1 MVTPYIPIPVRYP
14 HPHLIRSYGF
24 LEIVSVSSMA
34 EQSKPVKLAVN
45 DAWPGRH
52 RHPKFWVRKMWGKT
66 TENRWLSKKTWHVY
80 TRGIMAQIVGMSAEK
95 NNKKQTYFG
104 MVQNDWTVM
113 ISFVSP
119 YPTSRAIP
127 NWNMYWNTW
136 LSNKRSRK
144 QTSQQRSGIYRDS
157 RFSCPDAATFYGH
170 KNQQTMRPKICP
182 LVM

>member
-119 YPTSRAIP
+119 YPTSEPSQIETCIETHGYPTKGLGNKLP
-127 NWNMYWNTW
+127 NKGLGFTETQDLAVQMLQHSTDIKT
-136 LSNKRSRK
+136 NKRCGR
-144 QTSQQRSGIYRDS
+144 RYVRW
-157 RFSCPDAATFYGH
+157 
-170 KNQQTMRPKICP
+170 
-182 LVM
+182 